1 MTPSSVLSSVDVAN
15 AYVKS
20 TSGFSTY
27 VSGYGWYGSV
37 NSLAIGDGY
46 MLNLPGD
53 NDKVLSYSG
62 SPVSPSDYPVS
73 VSTGWNWI
81 GTVAPLNLDISS
93 ALLLSSKLI
102 FFAMS

>member
-81 GTVAPLNLDISS
+81 GTVAPLNLDIS
-93 ALLLSSKLI
+93 
-102 FFAMS
+102 